1 MDTRLLTTQRK
12 EQTLSMSMGM
22 RMSLALLSMSSEEL
36 DEALA
41 KECARNPFLRTSAWV
56 PAPARTLGSGVAVP
70 EAQPVQSSSSEELL
84 HQIGLLKLSAEQRR
98 LAEQLVHFLDERG
111 FIADPAEEICAY
123 LGTSPDLLRTT
134 ISVLQLS
141 VEPAGVFAWSL
152 SDSFRIQLLSL
163 NRLDPII
170 LLLLDRLDL
179 VARQDVQAIRDL
191 CSVDA
196 EDAVDMIAD
205 IRALNPSPL
214 VRPDTL
220 PIVGQEPELVIL
232 PRDGGELSVELNTAA
247 FPNLL
252 CDDGLFDRL
261 RVVELTPEA
270 LKYYRDCHKAA
281 AGYVL
286 ALQKRANTLLRIG
299 QQIAASQN
307 KYLKS
312 GHALDRRPLT
322 TAILAEA
329 LGVNKSTV
337 SRALKNCRIMTAN
350 GVRKADEMLVRP
362 LSRSSS
368 DKSQG
373 QALQRLSV
381 MIRAEDKRSPYSD
394 LELVAMLRRAGFD
407 LSRRTIAKYRDLLG
421 VPGKTKRRAP

>member
-1 MDTRLLTTQRK
+1 METRLLTTQRK

-36 DEALA
+36 EEALA
-41 KECARNPFLRTSAWV
+41 KECARNPFLRTTAWV
-56 PAPARTLGSGVAVP
+56 PPLAPAAGSGTAAP
-70 EAQPVQSSSSEELL
+70 EAPPAQVPGSEELL
-84 HQIGLLKLSAEQRR
+84 QQIGLLKLTAEQRK
-98 LAEQLVHFLDERG
+98 LAEQLVHCIDERG
-111 FIADPAEEICAY
+111 FIADPAEDICGY
-123 LGTSPDLLRTT
+123 LGVSHELLRTT

-141 VEPAGVFAWSL
+141 VEPAGVFAWNL

-179 VARQDVQAIRDL
+179 VAQQDVQAIREL

-196 EDAVDMIAD
+196 EDAVDMIAE

-214 VRPDTL
+214 VTPDTL
-220 PIVGQEPELVIL
+220 PIVGQEPELIIL
-232 PRDGGELSVELNTAA
+232 PGNGGGLSVELNAAA
-247 FPNLL
+247 FPPLL
-252 CDDGLFDRL
+252 CDDGLFDRF
-261 RVVELTPEA
+261 RAVELTPEA
-270 LKYYRDCHKAA
+270 LKYYRDCHKGA

-286 ALQKRANTLLRIG
+286 ALQKRANTLLKIG
-299 QQIAASQN
+299 QQIAASQGKFLN
-307 KYLKS
+307 S
-312 GHALDRRPLT
+312 GHALDRQPLT

-329 LGVNKSTV
+329 LGVNKSTI
-337 SRALKNCRIMTAN
+337 SRAMKNCRIMTRN
-350 GVRKADEMLVRP
+350 GVRKAEDLLVRP

-394 LELVAMLRRAGFD
+394 LELVALLSRAGFE
-407 LSRRTIAKYRDLLG
+407 LSRRTVAKYRDLLG
-421 VPGKTKRRAP
+421 VPGKTKRRTP

>member
-36 DEALA
+36 DDALA
-41 KECARNPFLRTSAWV
+41 KECTRNPFLRTAAWV
-56 PAPARTLGSGVAVP
+56 PPLVPAAGSGAAIP
-70 EAQPVQSSSSEELL
+70 ETQPAQLSSSEDLL
-84 HQIGLLKLSAEQRR
+84 QQIGLLKLSIEQRK
-98 LAEQLVHFLDERG
+98 LAEQLVHCLDERG
-111 FIADPAEEICAY
+111 FIADPAEEICGY
-123 LGTSPDLLRTT
+123 LGTSPELLRTT

-141 VEPAGVFAWSL
+141 VEPAGVFAWNL

-179 VARQDVQAIRDL
+179 VAQQDVQAIREL

-196 EDAVDMIAD
+196 EDAVDMIAE

-214 VRPDTL
+214 IKPDAL
-220 PIVGQEPELVIL
+220 PVVGQEPELIIVPGPAGDL
-232 PRDGGELSVELNTAA
+232 LVELNSAA
-247 FPNLL
+247 FPTLL
-252 CDDGLFDRL
+252 CDDGLFDRV
-261 RVVELTPEA
+261 RAVELTTEA
-270 LKYYRDCHKAA
+270 LKYYRDCHKGA

-286 ALQKRANTLLRIG
+286 ALQKRANTLLKIG
-299 QQIAASQN
+299 QQIAAAQSKFLQ
-307 KYLKS
+307 S

-329 LGVNKSTV
+329 LGVNKSTI
-337 SRALKNCRIMTAN
+337 SRALKNCRIMTRN
-350 GVRKADEMLVRP
+350 GVRKAEELLVRP
-362 LSRSSS
+362 LSRSSN
-368 DKSQG
+368 DKSQD

-394 LELVAMLRRAGFD
+394 LELVALLRRAGFE
-407 LSRRTIAKYRDLLG
+407 LSRRTVAKYRDLLG
-421 VPGKTKRRAP
+421 VPGKTKRRTP